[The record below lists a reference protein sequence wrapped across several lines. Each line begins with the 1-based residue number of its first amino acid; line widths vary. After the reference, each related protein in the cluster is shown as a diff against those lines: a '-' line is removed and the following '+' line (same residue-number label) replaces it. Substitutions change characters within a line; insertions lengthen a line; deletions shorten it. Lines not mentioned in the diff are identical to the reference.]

1 MALAKVPKAT
11 DAVKAE
17 KLVCRTMEVAVRAAL
32 RDYTKR
38 YPQGQALAQNAR
50 LELDPHDFYEIEHTA
65 NSLVASLF
73 SWVLA
78 PSIPEQG
85 FLTFEYKVPTTWFD
99 HLKQSIKYGSRPRWI
114 GHRLWGWFIQKLEV
128 KLTLKTAT
136 KSYVTHYNVCPHA
149 DMEFSDPKHVRF
161 VIYGGLEGAGPV

>member
-1 MALAKVPKAT
+1 MMAIPKAT
-11 DAVKAE
+11 AAVDVE
-17 KLVCRTMEVAVRAAL
+17 NLVCRTLEVCVRAAL

-38 YPQGQALAQNAR
+38 YPQGRSLAENAK
-50 LELDPHDFYEIEHTA
+50 LELDQRDIYDIDRTA

-78 PSIPEQG
+78 PSVPEQG
-85 FLTFEYKVPTTWFD
+85 FLTFEYKVPATWFD

-114 GHRLWGWFIQKLEV
+114 NPRLWGWFIQKLEV

-136 KSYVTHYNVCPHA
+136 KNYVTHYNVCPHA
-149 DMEFSDPKHVRF
+149 DMEFSDPRHVRF